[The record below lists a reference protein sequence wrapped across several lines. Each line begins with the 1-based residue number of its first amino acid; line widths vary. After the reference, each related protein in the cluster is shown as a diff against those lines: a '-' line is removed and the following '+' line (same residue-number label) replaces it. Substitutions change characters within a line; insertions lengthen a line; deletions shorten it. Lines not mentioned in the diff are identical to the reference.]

1 MKFDKLFT
9 VSSNCVNQNN
19 FMRSISW
26 DWYPSPVLDSRDP
39 SSSQEHGIWLKAKQQ
54 GVQVAVTSRVP
65 EYSTSTSWKFRNLI
79 NELYCNFWKAL
90 AVLWKPNLYRKHTQ
104 SSLFT
109 SKNNVLMPAIK
120 EKSPIIYASLTFIFT
135 KKKKSFITKAFLQ
148 WPFYYLVFVDN
159 SAFLRTQN

>member
-1 MKFDKLFT
+1 MSWFRKFYKLFT
-9 VSSNCVNQNN
+9 VSSNCVNQSN
-19 FMRSISW
+19 FMRSNGW

-39 SSSQEHGIWLKAKQQ
+39 SSSQEQGIWLEAKQQ

-120 EKSPIIYASLTFIFT
+120 EKSPIIYASLTFIFRK
-135 KKKKSFITKAFLQ
+135 KKKKSFITWFLLIFQ
-148 WPFYYLVFVDN
+148 LF
-159 SAFLRTQN
+159 